1 MRWNLLILS
10 FHRRVVSI
18 ALGVRIRLF
27 ASRLNA
33 TCVNKSTERIDD
45 ARSLV
50 VFRLFSLSW
59 KIVFV
64 YWQASYLFRFRSFF
78 FLSNFHFRYLSFC
91 LSLLV
96 FRLYFYQHYFV
107 LSLLSL
113 SMFIT
118 ENVVPFWHWAHTQK
132 KTHSP
137 TGEKTVRRIKL
148 EMLNWSNA
156 QWEMFLFRHRINFEP
171 NKINECVIDEHGIA
185 LARPHSLTGGNV
197 WAQWKSKWLSRL
209 EKNTIIYWHMYITIF
224 TLKTI
229 VVRSLPCLVICLG
242 RQLQQHNRRE
252 TSKRTTIIE
261 LMRSLSRL

>member
-78 FLSNFHFRYLSFC
+78 SEQFSLSISLFLFVSTRISSVFLSTLFRIIA
-91 LSLLV
+91 
-96 FRLYFYQHYFV
+96 FV
-107 LSLLSL
+107 V
-113 SMFIT
+113 ID
-118 ENVVPFWHWAHTQK
+118 VYHWKCCAFLTLRKSAHTK

-156 QWEMFLFRHRINFEP
+156 QWEMFLFQHRINFEP

-185 LARPHSLTGGNV
+185 LARPHSLTGGHV

-209 EKNTIIYWHMYITIF
+209 EKT
-224 TLKTI
+224 
-229 VVRSLPCLVICLG
+229 
-242 RQLQQHNRRE
+242 Q
-252 TSKRTTIIE
+252 
-261 LMRSLSRL
+261 